1 MWRQGNRNESFRDRG
16 RDRYD
21 HQSRHDDRRRYAGNR
36 RDSDYSRGK
45 GHSSMGRQ
53 GHGIGP
59 SNHQYGG
66 REAPGYGEFNNSRGK
81 SSNMRGGGL
90 SPSRNQQDRRY
101 SSTDRSSRGGMGKQ
115 NQTLSAPRASSLASG
130 TQGPGKP
137 VRTIIQFA
145 QRSITGMLTMHN
157 AAGFWSPE
165 SLQHLA
171 NMTWVVTGARC
182 VLMRNP

>member
-1 MWRQGNRNESFRDRG
+1 
-16 RDRYD
+16 
-21 HQSRHDDRRRYAGNR
+21 
-36 RDSDYSRGK
+36 
-45 GHSSMGRQ
+45 
-53 GHGIGP
+53 
-59 SNHQYGG
+59 
-66 REAPGYGEFNNSRGK
+66 
-81 SSNMRGGGL
+81 
-90 SPSRNQQDRRY
+90 
-101 SSTDRSSRGGMGKQ
+101 MGKQ
-115 NQTLSAPRASSLASG
+115 NQTHSAPRASSLASG

-182 VLMRNP
+182 VADAKSLNSADIPLSGAHAMFLSVMLFHRDTHCSSRNVYFALYLI